1 LGLFLL
7 SQQAAKA
14 AAADTSKPATSTSN
28 TSTVVASTSSGA
40 TAFPAYNQAP
50 ISTNRTA
57 AAFTSTSAAVSTKSE
72 NAKWDEEY
80 LMYEEVK
87 DRAEKGYARMVTNY
101 GALNFEV
108 GGCPRVPC
116 AFPRAHFRKADH

>member
-1 LGLFLL
+1 M
-7 SQQAAKA
+7 AKA
-14 AAADTSKPATSTSN
+14 ASN
-28 TSTVVASTSSGA
+28 TSTAAVASTSSAAPGSSSTG
-40 TAFPAYNQAP
+40 TAAVPYNQAP

-57 AAFTSTSAAVSTKSE
+57 AAFTSTSATISTKSE

-108 GGCPRVPC
+108 RGCFFCFFFFSVFALLR
-116 AFPRAHFRKADH
+116 AFFFLKVDH